1 MKRIWRDRG
10 AVRTVG
16 DPGYRH
22 MAEMLQAGCGHGAG
36 GGCCSPAQAPA
47 SKSNARR
54 TQPKSDMEIFSA
66 AGSRT

>member
-1 MKRIWRDRG
+1 
-10 AVRTVG
+10 
-16 DPGYRH
+16 